1 MAISPDKAA
10 RSNDERINKAIKK
23 EEERID
29 AVLRKKFY
37 TGGPAVELAAPDT
50 LDEPVS
56 RMLMDSYKNV
66 GWRIEVPAN
75 RESKVWKFTKL

>member
-10 RSNDERINKAIKK
+10 KSNDERIQKAIKR
-23 EEERID
+23 EEDRID
-29 AVLRKKFY
+29 VILQKKFY
-37 TGGPAVELAAPDT
+37 TGGPAVELPAPDA

-56 RMLMDSYKNV
+56 RMLMDAYKGV

-75 RESKVWKFTKL
+75 RESRVWKFTKL